1 MRSFFG
7 LLVCV
12 LIQSPLVLFSQA
24 IDVMPFKQREQL
36 VANAQKVIS
45 DRGSEP
51 EIPEILPNPFVEKPL
66 PESDVDLPSASA
78 GQVLPEGPN
87 PAESLIK
94 AATKIAATGTASLG
108 GQFFLLAGQKK
119 YKVGDKLSVDCDGLP
134 YELVII
140 SISPTSFTVKKG
152 DLTHTRAIRLQTN
165 LSTPATR
172 P

>member
-12 LIQSPLVLFSQA
+12 LVQSPLVIFSQA
-24 IDVMPFKQREQL
+24 IDVLPFKQREQL

-51 EIPEILPNPFVEKPL
+51 DIAEIVPNPFVEKPL
-66 PESDVDLPSASA
+66 IETDSDLPSAPA
-78 GQVLPEGPN
+78 GQGLPEGPN
-87 PAESLIK
+87 PVDSLIN
-94 AATKIAATGTASLG
+94 AASRIAATGTASLG

-119 YKVGDKLSVDCDGLP
+119 FKVGDKLSVDYYGLP

-152 DLTHTRAIRLQTN
+152 DLTHTRAIRLQPN
-165 LSTPATR
+165 LSTPASR